1 MSKAKARWHPSPLLV
16 TGTTASLII
25 LLVLSLNWLAAR
37 RHRLTAR
44 VEIAA
49 PVVEAANEKAKAS
62 SSIER
67 LPDGEVERTALRVR
81 EASALVM
88 GMTLFAVNEGLQRR
102 PVSRVES
109 LLEKFIAGKL
119 LPPGIERHET
129 GGVLISNYATLY
141 LRYRPEPLAVEIVS
155 LGHDERD
162 GPAIIARIITGKE
175 EAAGASLL
183 LARQLGNVTLPTP
196 FTPDAEI
203 AALNWSVEPLRERNF
218 TEQELAQLNA
228 WLRTQSAQ

>member
-102 PVSRVES
+102 PVIRVES
-109 LLEKFIAGKL
+109 LTARFVASGL
-119 LPPGIERHET
+119 LPPGITQHNT
-129 GGVLISNYATLY
+129 SGVLSSERATIY
-141 LRYRPEPLAVEIVS
+141 VRYRPEPLAIEIVS
-155 LGHDERD
+155 LGQDERD
-162 GPAIIARIITGKE
+162 GPAIIARIITGSE
-175 EAAGASLL
+175 QETGASLL

-196 FTPDAEI
+196 FTPNAEI
-203 AALNWSVEPLRERNF
+203 TALNWSVEPLRERTF
-218 TEQELAQLNA
+218 TEQELAQLNT
-228 WLRTQSAQ
+228 WLRTQSTR

>member
-1 MSKAKARWHPSPLLV
+1 MSRTKSRWRLSPLFV
-16 TGTTASLII
+16 TGTTTCLVI
-25 LLVLSLNWLAAR
+25 LFVLTLNWLAAR
-37 RHRLTAR
+37 RNRLTAR

-49 PVVEAANEKAKAS
+49 PVVEAAQEKTKAS
-62 SSIER
+62 SSTQS

-81 EASALVM
+81 EASALVT
-88 GMTLFAVNEGLQRR
+88 GLTLFAVNEGLQRR
-102 PVSRVES
+102 PVNRVES
-109 LLEKFIAGKL
+109 LLEKFITGGL

-129 GGVLISNYATLY
+129 SGVLTSHHATLY
-141 LRYRPEPLAVEIVS
+141 LRYRPEPLAIEIIS

-183 LARQLGNVTLPTP
+183 LARQLSNVALPAP
-196 FTPDAEI
+196 FTPNAEI

-218 TEQELAQLNA
+218 TEPELAQLNA
-228 WLRTQSAQ
+228 WLRTQSAH